1 MNTPNPLMPQGSLP
15 QHLARGKST
24 VRIAV
29 FSIIAV
35 HAVFFTG
42 LLWQGCNKDAKAPD
56 PKLAAA
62 TNTANE
68 LPKLPD
74 TAYYTNFNEVPATT
88 TNPPATNFPTG
99 TEIVQQTNKPVLPP
113 NVTTPSTPPKTTEAK
128 EYVIAR
134 GDTLGKIAKTHGVT
148 LAELTKANP
157 DAEPT
162 KLKIGQKIQIPAVAA
177 AAPAPGPGFVEPGA
191 GESASIHTVKANET
205 LTHIAKQHKTSVKAL
220 KAANDLKTDRLHV
233 GQKLKLPP
241 PQAPGSST
249 TSAKT
254 ASNAPSSSPIS
265 ERVTPL
271 SLGPTGTNR

>member
-42 LLWQGCNKDAKAPD
+42 LLWQGCNKDTKTADAKLTTPTNAP
-56 PKLAAA
+56 
-62 TNTANE
+62 NE
-68 LPKLPD
+68 LPKLPE
-74 TAYYTNFNEVPATT
+74 TTYYTNFNEVPATT
-88 TNPPATNFPTG
+88 TNPPTTNFPTS
-99 TEIVQQTNKPVLPP
+99 TEIVQQTNKPVLPT
-113 NVTTPSTPPKTTEAK
+113 NVTTPATPAKTTEAK

-157 DAEPT
+157 EAEPT
-162 KLKIGQKIQIPAVAA
+162 KLKIGQKIQIPAA
-177 AAPAPGPGFVEPGA
+177 AAPATGPGFVEPGA
-191 GESASIHTVKANET
+191 GESVSVHTVKANET
-205 LTHIAKQHKTSVKAL
+205 LTQIARQHKTSVKAL
-220 KAANDLKTDRLHV
+220 KTANDLKTDRLHV

-241 PQAPGSST
+241 PQAPNSST
-249 TSAKT
+249 APAKT
-254 ASNAPSSSPIS
+254 ASNAPLSSPIS